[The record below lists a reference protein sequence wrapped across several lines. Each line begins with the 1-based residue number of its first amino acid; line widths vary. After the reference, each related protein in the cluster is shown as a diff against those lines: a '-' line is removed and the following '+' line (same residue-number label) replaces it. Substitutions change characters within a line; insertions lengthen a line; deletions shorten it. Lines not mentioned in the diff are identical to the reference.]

1 MFFKRIKTPDLA
13 QVTIDLDPRVQ
24 YAAERTLLAWI
35 RTGLA
40 MMGFGFVVARFHVLL
55 KELIEI
61 RNLAGI
67 TSTGASLWIG
77 IFLVMLGSLVNITA
91 GFRYVRDLD
100 RLKQGKALPLPR
112 WPMERIIALLLALI
126 GLIMAIHL
134 LRL

>member
-13 QVTIDLDPRVQ
+13 QVTTDLDPRVQ

-61 RNLAGI
+61 KNLANV

-77 IFLVMLGSLVNITA
+77 IFLVILGSLVNITA